1 MNIGI
6 PTEIKADEHRV
17 SLPPAGVREFVRRGH
32 QVLVESQAGAG
43 SGFTDDEYFDAGAT
57 ILDSAARVWAQAD
70 MVIKVKE
77 PQPSEYPRLH
87 PDLVLF
93 TYLHLAAEAELT
105 HAMLQSGVTGIAYE
119 TVEDASQRLPLLEPM
134 SEVAGRMAAQVVSHY
149 LERHKGGR
157 GLLMGGVPGVAPA
170 RVVIL
175 GAGTVGA
182 NAAKIALGMGANV
195 TLLDINLDRLR
206 YLEDVLDGN
215 LNTLY
220 SNSGNIAAA
229 IQTADALIGSVLIT
243 GARAPM
249 LVTRDMLPT
258 MPAGSIIV
266 DVAVDQGGCVET
278 TRLTTHSQP
287 TFVLDGVLHYGV
299 ANMPGAVPRT
309 SSLALSNATLPY
321 ALKIAD
327 QGAVAALRGSAA
339 LLKGL
344 NTFDGQVTH
353 PAVAKT
359 FGLPYNAPSE
369 ILRRVDASEMV
380 LI

>member
-1 MNIGI
+1 MYIGI
-6 PTEIKADEHRV
+6 PKEIKADEHRV
-17 SLPPAGVREFVRRGH
+17 SLPPAGAREFVKRGH
-32 QVLVESQAGAG
+32 DVAVESQAGAG
-43 SGFTDDEYFDAGAT
+43 SGFTDDEYVEAGAA
-57 ILDSAARVWAQAD
+57 IHDSAASVWEQAD
-70 MVIKVKE
+70 LVIKVKE
-77 PQPSEYPRLH
+77 PQPSEYPRLR

-93 TYLHLAAEAELT
+93 TYLHLAAEAQLT
-105 HAMLQSGVTGIAYE
+105 QAMLQSGVTGIAYE
-119 TVEDASQRLPLLEPM
+119 TVEDATGRLPLLEPM
-134 SEVAGRMAAQVVSHY
+134 SEVAGRMAAQVVSRC

-170 RVVIL
+170 HVVIL

-182 NAAKIALGMGANV
+182 NATRIALGMGANV

-206 YLEDVLDGN
+206 YLEDVLGGN

-229 IQTADALIGSVLIT
+229 LRGADALIGSVLIT

-258 MPAGSIIV
+258 MPMGSVIV
-266 DVAVDQGGCVET
+266 DVAVDQGGCVEST
-278 TRLTTHSQP
+278 CVTTHSQP
-287 TFVLDGVLHYGV
+287 TFMLDGVLHYGV

-321 ALKIAD
+321 ATQIAD
-327 QGAVAALRGSAA
+327 LGAAGAMRGNAA

-344 NTFDGQVTH
+344 NTYAGQCTH

-359 FGLPYNAPSE
+359 FGLPYKIPAE
-369 ILRRVDASEMV
+369 VLCRLDAREMA